1 VEDVL
6 NLSSVILIASWAIG
20 FFALSMGVFI
30 HLFLIL
36 AILAIVYKV
45 ILGRRMFKTKINF
58 NLINLKPSK

>member
-1 VEDVL
+1 
-6 NLSSVILIASWAIG
+6 
-20 FFALSMGVFI
+20 MGVFI